1 MTLLDVLILL
11 LVAGIC
17 GSLGQ
22 AIAGYSR
29 GGCLVSIALGFVG
42 ALLGMWIARLMGL
55 PAPELEELEPEA
67 YRRLLHETIASAITH
82 LARSAP
88 VVIAVEDLHWAD
100 ASSIE
105 LSSTTGRSISTRQP

>member
-42 ALLGMWIARLMGL
+42 ALLGVWIARLMGL
-55 PAPELEELEPEA
+55 PELFPV
-67 YRRLLHETIASAITH
+67 RIGGTSFPIIWSIIGSALFVAVIT
-82 LARSAP
+82 LITRSR
-88 VVIAVEDLHWAD
+88 V
-100 ASSIE
+100 
-105 LSSTTGRSISTRQP
+105 